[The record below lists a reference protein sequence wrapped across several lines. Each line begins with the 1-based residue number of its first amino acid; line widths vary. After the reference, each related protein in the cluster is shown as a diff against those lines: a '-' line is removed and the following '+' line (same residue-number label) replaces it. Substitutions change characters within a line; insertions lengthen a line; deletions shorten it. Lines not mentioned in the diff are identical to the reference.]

1 MEDRKV
7 VIELQNVKRYFQV
20 GSETVKALRGVSFK
34 IYEGEF
40 VTIQGTSG
48 SGKSTLLNQLGCLD
62 TPTSGEYF
70 LDGISVR
77 TMSKTQRAHLRN
89 RKIGFVFQNYNLL
102 AKTTAIENVELPLM
116 YNSAVSATERRER
129 AISALKAVGL
139 GDRLEHKSN
148 QMSGGQMQ
156 RVAIARAL
164 VNDPAVLLADE
175 ATGNLDTRTSF
186 EMLVLFQELYKQG
199 HTIIFVTHNPE
210 IAEYA
215 SRNINLRDG
224 KIREDTINTNIKS
237 AAEALAALIMNILN
251 LFKVSIKAVSN
262 NKMRSFL
269 SMLGIIIGVAAVI
282 IMMAIGQGSKESIR
296 QELSTMGTN
305 LLTVRPGA
313 DMRGG
318 VRQDPSSMQ
327 TLKMADYE
335 RILRERKFVTKVSPE
350 VTASGQVIYGNNN
363 TNTSMYGE
371 STDYLDIKQWTIE
384 EGECFTDEDIK
395 KASKVCVVGK
405 TIVTELFGEGAD
417 PIGKTVR
424 FKSIPMRIV
433 GVLKSKGYNSW
444 GMDQDNVMIAPYTTV
459 MKRVAAQTWFSSIVC
474 SAVTEEL
481 SDAAI
486 EELTQILRDNH
497 KLKEDADDD
506 FTIRSQAEMMETM
519 SSTMDTVTLILV
531 VAAAFSLLV
540 AGIGIMNIMLVSVTE
555 RTKEIGL
562 RMAVGATGP
571 VISLQFLIESVL
583 ISVTGGLLGIF
594 VGCSASAFLPS
605 FGMPS
610 SVPAWSIYVS
620 FLVCV
625 FIGVLFGYIPAQKAA
640 NMDPIEAIRHE

>member
-1 MEDRKV
+1 
-7 VIELQNVKRYFQV
+7 
-20 GSETVKALRGVSFK
+20 
-34 IYEGEF
+34 
-40 VTIQGTSG
+40 
-48 SGKSTLLNQLGCLD
+48 
-62 TPTSGEYF
+62 
-70 LDGISVR
+70 
-77 TMSKTQRAHLRN
+77 
-89 RKIGFVFQNYNLL
+89 
-102 AKTTAIENVELPLM
+102 
-116 YNSAVSATERRER
+116 
-129 AISALKAVGL
+129 
-139 GDRLEHKSN
+139 
-148 QMSGGQMQ
+148 
-156 RVAIARAL
+156 
-164 VNDPAVLLADE
+164 
-175 ATGNLDTRTSF
+175 
-186 EMLVLFQELYKQG
+186 
-199 HTIIFVTHNPE
+199 
-210 IAEYA
+210 
-215 SRNINLRDG
+215 
-224 KIREDTINTNIKS
+224 
-237 AAEALAALIMNILN
+237 MNILN
-251 LFKVSIKAVSN
+251 LFKVSIKAVGN

-296 QELSTMGTN
+296 KELSTMGTN
-305 LLTVRPGA
+305 LLTIRPGA

-327 TLKMADYE
+327 TLKISDYE
-335 RILRERKFVTKVSPE
+335 RIVRDKKFVTKVSPE

-363 TNTSMYGE
+363 TNSTVYGE
-371 STDYLDIKQWTIE
+371 SPEYLEIKQWDVE
-384 EGECFTDEDIK
+384 EGECFTEEDIK
-395 KASKVCVVGK
+395 KAAKVCIVGA
-405 TIVTELFGEGAD
+405 TIVKELFGDHAD
-417 PIGKTVR
+417 PIGKTIR

-433 GVLKSKGYNSW
+433 GVLESKGYNSW
-444 GMDQDNVMIAPYTTV
+444 GMDQDNVVIAPYTTV
-459 MKRVAAQTWFSSIVC
+459 MKRIAAQTYFSSIVC

-486 EELTQILRDNH
+486 EELTQILRDTH
-497 KLKEDADDD
+497 KLKADAEDD

-519 SSTMDTVTLILV
+519 STTMDTVTVILV

-571 VISLQFLIESVL
+571 VISLQFLIESVV

-594 VGCSASAFLPS
+594 VGGLVSEVVIPM

-625 FIGVLFGYIPAQKAA
+625 CIGILFGYIPAQKAA

>member
-1 MEDRKV
+1 
-7 VIELQNVKRYFQV
+7 
-20 GSETVKALRGVSFK
+20 
-34 IYEGEF
+34 
-40 VTIQGTSG
+40 
-48 SGKSTLLNQLGCLD
+48 
-62 TPTSGEYF
+62 
-70 LDGISVR
+70 
-77 TMSKTQRAHLRN
+77 
-89 RKIGFVFQNYNLL
+89 
-102 AKTTAIENVELPLM
+102 
-116 YNSAVSATERRER
+116 
-129 AISALKAVGL
+129 
-139 GDRLEHKSN
+139 
-148 QMSGGQMQ
+148 
-156 RVAIARAL
+156 
-164 VNDPAVLLADE
+164 
-175 ATGNLDTRTSF
+175 
-186 EMLVLFQELYKQG
+186 
-199 HTIIFVTHNPE
+199 
-210 IAEYA
+210 
-215 SRNINLRDG
+215 
-224 KIREDTINTNIKS
+224 
-237 AAEALAALIMNILN
+237 MNILN
-251 LFKVSIKAVSN
+251 LFKVGLKAVAN

-282 IMMAIGQGSKESIR
+282 IMMSIGQGSKESIR

-305 LLTVRPGA
+305 LLTIRPGA

-318 VRQDPSSMQ
+318 VRQDPSAMQ

-335 RILRERKFVTKVSPE
+335 RIMREKKFVTKVSPE

-371 STDYLDIKQWTIE
+371 SSDYLDIKQWSVD
-384 EGECFTDEDIK
+384 EGECFTEEDIK
-395 KASKVCVVGK
+395 KAAKVCVIGATVVK
-405 TIVTELFGEGAD
+405 ELFGNVD

-424 FKSIPMRIV
+424 FKSIPMRVI

-444 GMDQDNVMIAPYTTV
+444 GMDQDNVIIAPYTTV
-459 MKRVAAQTWFSSIVC
+459 MKRIAAQTWLSSIVC
-474 SAVTEEL
+474 SAITEEL

-486 EELTQILRDNH
+486 EELTQMLRDNH
-497 KLKEDADDD
+497 KLKDETADD

-583 ISVTGGLLGIF
+583 ISVTGGLIGIL
-594 VGCSASAFLPS
+594 VGGGVSTLLPLM
-605 FGMPS
+605 GMPS
-610 SVPAWSIYVS
+610 SVPAWSVYVS

-625 FIGVLFGYIPAQKAA
+625 FIGILFGYIPAQKAA

>member
-1 MEDRKV
+1 
-7 VIELQNVKRYFQV
+7 
-20 GSETVKALRGVSFK
+20 
-34 IYEGEF
+34 
-40 VTIQGTSG
+40 
-48 SGKSTLLNQLGCLD
+48 
-62 TPTSGEYF
+62 
-70 LDGISVR
+70 
-77 TMSKTQRAHLRN
+77 
-89 RKIGFVFQNYNLL
+89 
-102 AKTTAIENVELPLM
+102 
-116 YNSAVSATERRER
+116 
-129 AISALKAVGL
+129 
-139 GDRLEHKSN
+139 
-148 QMSGGQMQ
+148 
-156 RVAIARAL
+156 
-164 VNDPAVLLADE
+164 
-175 ATGNLDTRTSF
+175 
-186 EMLVLFQELYKQG
+186 
-199 HTIIFVTHNPE
+199 
-210 IAEYA
+210 
-215 SRNINLRDG
+215 
-224 KIREDTINTNIKS
+224 
-237 AAEALAALIMNILN
+237 MNILN
-251 LFKVSIKAVSN
+251 LFKVSLKAVAN

-282 IMMAIGQGSKESIR
+282 IMMSIGQGSKESIR
-296 QELSTMGTN
+296 QELLTMGTN
-305 LLTVRPGA
+305 LLTIRPGA

-318 VRQDPSSMQ
+318 VRQDPSAMQ

-335 RILRERKFVTKVSPE
+335 RIMREKKFVTKVSPE

-371 STDYLDIKQWTIE
+371 SSDYLDIKQWSVD
-384 EGECFTDEDIK
+384 EGECFTEEDIK
-395 KASKVCVVGK
+395 KAAKVCVIGATVVK
-405 TIVTELFGEGAD
+405 ELFGNVD

-424 FKSIPMRIV
+424 FKSIPMRVI

-444 GMDQDNVMIAPYTTV
+444 GMDQDNVIIAPYTTV
-459 MKRVAAQTWFSSIVC
+459 MKRIAAQTWFSSIVC
-474 SAVTEEL
+474 SAITEEL

-486 EELTQILRDNH
+486 EELTQMLRDNH
-497 KLKEDADDD
+497 KLKDETADD

-583 ISVTGGLLGIF
+583 ISVTGGLLGIL
-594 VGCSASAFLPS
+594 VGSTVSSFLPMM
-605 FGMPS
+605 GMPS

-620 FLVCV
+620 FFVCV

>member
-1 MEDRKV
+1 
-7 VIELQNVKRYFQV
+7 
-20 GSETVKALRGVSFK
+20 
-34 IYEGEF
+34 
-40 VTIQGTSG
+40 
-48 SGKSTLLNQLGCLD
+48 
-62 TPTSGEYF
+62 
-70 LDGISVR
+70 
-77 TMSKTQRAHLRN
+77 
-89 RKIGFVFQNYNLL
+89 
-102 AKTTAIENVELPLM
+102 
-116 YNSAVSATERRER
+116 
-129 AISALKAVGL
+129 
-139 GDRLEHKSN
+139 
-148 QMSGGQMQ
+148 
-156 RVAIARAL
+156 
-164 VNDPAVLLADE
+164 
-175 ATGNLDTRTSF
+175 
-186 EMLVLFQELYKQG
+186 
-199 HTIIFVTHNPE
+199 
-210 IAEYA
+210 
-215 SRNINLRDG
+215 
-224 KIREDTINTNIKS
+224 
-237 AAEALAALIMNILN
+237 MNILN
-251 LFKVSIKAVSN
+251 LFKVSLRAVAN

-282 IMMAIGQGSKESIR
+282 IMMSIGQGSKESIR

-305 LLTVRPGA
+305 LLTIRPGA

-318 VRQDPSSMQ
+318 VRQDPSAMQ

-335 RILRERKFVTKVSPE
+335 RILREKRFVTKVSPE
-350 VTASGQVIYGNNN
+350 VTASGQAIYGNNN
-363 TNTSMYGE
+363 TTTSLYGE
-371 STDYLDIKQWTIE
+371 STDYLDIKQWNVE

-395 KASKVCVVGK
+395 KAAKVVVVGT
-405 TIVTELFGEGAD
+405 TIVKELFGNVD
-417 PIGKTVR
+417 PIGKTIR
-424 FKSIPMRIV
+424 FKSIPMRID
-433 GVLKSKGYNSW
+433 GVLKSKGNNSW

-459 MKRVAAQTWFSSIVC
+459 MKRIAAQTWFSSIVC

-486 EELTQILRDNH
+486 EELTQILRNNH
-497 KLKEDADDD
+497 KLKEDAVDD

-583 ISVTGGLLGIF
+583 ISVTGGLIGIL
-594 VGCSASAFLPS
+594 VGGGVSSLLPLM
-605 FGMPS
+605 GMPS
-610 SVPAWSIYVS
+610 SVPAWSVYVS